1 MNNASSASTAS
12 SNWQRST
19 YSYQRYSAD
28 YRFATPEAVSDTAWF
43 KAGIPAAGNYEVYA
57 WFPANQGY
65 NASTPCV
72 ISTAGGNRTV
82 RVNQQINGSTWVSL
96 GTFTL
101 NAGTYNVVGVSHWT
115 IMPGYIMADAVR
127 IMRRA

>member
-43 KAGIPAAGNYEVYA
+43 KAGNYKVYA

-65 NASTPCV
+65 NASTPFV
-72 ISTAGGNRTV
+72 ISTAGGNRRV
-82 RVNQQINGSTWVSL
+82 RVNQ
-96 GTFTL
+96 
-101 NAGTYNVVGVSHWT
+101 
-115 IMPGYIMADAVR
+115 
-127 IMRRA
+127 